1 MFPNE
6 RFPKHLLALSI
17 ALGAGLS
24 GGTLAQGGD
33 PMMIEEV
40 VVTAVPRAVNKLEAS
55 VSVSSLDTN
64 DVYKVAPRS
73 IAEVFRSLPGI
84 RAESSGGN
92 GNANITVRGIPLA
105 TGGSK
110 YMQIHEDGLPVLEFG
125 DINFANPDNFIRFDW
140 TIERIESIRGGSAST
155 LASNSPG
162 GVINMISKTGE
173 EEGGSFGVSFGADYE
188 ELRADF
194 EYGGEISDS
203 LRFHIGGFV
212 RDGEGIRASGYRGD
226 NGGQLKFNI
235 TKELEDGYIRF
246 YAKSLDD
253 KVTTY
258 LPAPVRVKSNGSFA
272 AVPGFDA
279 SSETLHSANTTRIN
293 TFDAFGNPR
302 NRDLRDGIESEVDA
316 FGFEAKFEIEPGL
329 TLVEKFRTASIS
341 GSFISPFTDT
351 FGDFGPQ
358 PAASMAAAI
367 CANSARAADSTQPA
381 IDCSATAVT
390 LANGP
395 GAGGDYDG
403 LAFLNLLFD
412 TSIEDL
418 GNTINDISLTKEFD
432 NNLTITLGYY
442 YSKQSINTQWN
453 SWAAFIQTVDGSN
466 SQYLD
471 IRDANGTALVDNGLW
486 APGFLSQVWD
496 LDYTVTAPYLN
507 VGFDIGD
514 NLIVDVSVR
523 RDTVEASGEQL
534 AVCCGGNADV
544 DLNGNGVIDTLQED
558 ADSQLAFFSGGVI
571 NLTPG
576 QRASQLVNYE
586 TDDTFYSVG
595 GTYVLNDFSSV
606 FARYSEGGRAVGDR
620 LLQISGTLTPDGS
633 LTPTTDGY
641 DNVEQ
646 LEIGYKYNGENFDLF
661 ATLFD
666 TTTEESQA
674 ELTSGVTFVREYE
687 ATGLE
692 LEGAWRVLD
701 GFDVLANITWTDAEI
716 VSDANDASVV
726 GNTPRRQA
734 DFIYTLTPQYETQDF
749 SVGVTLQGS
758 SEYYVQDNN
767 DLKQDGYTLVNL
779 FAAWYVT
786 ESLTASLNINN
797 LTDEF
802 VVTEVE
808 EGSANSGDIVRARPL
823 SGTSTSVGF
832 RYTF

>member
-1 MFPNE
+1 M
-6 RFPKHLLALSI
+6 AAVVLSQVSSQ
-17 ALGAGLS
+17 ARAQTS
-24 GGTLAQGGD
+24 GDA
-33 PMMIEEV
+33 MMIEEV
-40 VVTAVPRAVNKLEAS
+40 VVTAVPRAVNKLQAS
-55 VSVSSLDTN
+55 VSVSSINTD

-125 DINFANPDNFIRFDW
+125 DINFGNTDNFTRFDW
-140 TIERIESIRGGSAST
+140 TIKRIESIRGGSAST

-173 EEGGSFGVSFGADYE
+173 EEGGSFGVSFGVDYD
-188 ELRADF
+188 ELRSDF
-194 EYGGEISDS
+194 EYGGEITDG

-212 RDGEGIRASGYRGD
+212 RDGEGIRDTGYRGD

-235 TKELEDGYIRF
+235 TKELDNGYIRF
-246 YAKSLDD
+246 LAKTLDD

-258 LPAPVRVKSNGSFA
+258 LPAPVRVKSNGSFGS
-272 AVPGFDA
+272 VPGFDA
-279 SSETLHSANTTRIN
+279 STETLHSANTTRIN

-302 NRDLRDGIESEVDA
+302 NRDLRDGIESKVDA
-316 FGFEAKFEIEPGL
+316 FGVEARFEIEPGL
-329 TLVEKFRTASIS
+329 TLVEKFRNASIS
-341 GSFISPFTDT
+341 GSFIAPFTDT
-351 FGDFGPQ
+351 LGDFGPQ
-358 PAASMAAAI
+358 SAASMAATI
-367 CANSARAADSTQPA
+367 CANTAQAPGSGQPA
-381 IDCSATAVT
+381 IDCSATSVT

-395 GAGGDYDG
+395 GAGDPYSG

-412 TSIEDL
+412 TSLKDL
-418 GNTINDISLTKEFD
+418 GNTINDINLTKEFD
-432 NNLTITLGYY
+432 NGPTVTVGFY
-442 YSKQSINTQWN
+442 YSKQSISTQWN
-453 SWAAFIQTVDGSN
+453 SWPVFIQTVDGSD

-486 APGFLSQVWD
+486 APSFLSFVWD

-507 VGFDIGD
+507 LGFDIGD
-514 NLIVDVSVR
+514 DLTIDVSVR
-523 RDTVEASGEQL
+523 RDTVEASGEQI
-534 AVCCGGNADV
+534 AVCCGGNGDV
-544 DLNGNGVIDTLQED
+544 DLNGDGLINTLQED
-558 ADSQLAFFSGGVI
+558 ADSVLASFSGGVI

-576 QRASQLVNYE
+576 QRASQVVNYE
-586 TDDTFYSVG
+586 ADDTFYSLG
-595 GTYVLNDFSSV
+595 GTYLLGDNSSV

-620 LLQISGTLTPDGS
+620 LLQISNTLNPDGS
-633 LTPTTDGY
+633 LTRTTDGY

-646 LEIGYKYNGENFDLF
+646 LEIGYKFNGDRIDLF

-674 ELTSGVTFVREYE
+674 ELTSGVTFVREYD

-692 LEGAWRVLD
+692 LEMAWQVLD
-701 GFDVLANITWTDAEI
+701 SFDVLANVTWTDAEI
-716 VSDANDASVV
+716 TSDVNNPALE

-734 DFIYTLTPQYETQDF
+734 DFIYTITPRYETDRY
-749 SVGVTLQGS
+749 SVGLTLQGS
-758 SEYYVQDNN
+758 TDYYVQDNN
-767 DLKQDGYTLVNL
+767 DLEQEGYTLVNL
-779 FAAWYVT
+779 FALWNVT
-786 ESLTASLNINN
+786 DTLSASFNVNN

-808 EGSANSGDIVRARPL
+808 EGTAAAGDIVRARPL
-823 SGTSTSVGF
+823 SGTSTSVSF